1 MDSSYLL
8 VHLVAARGVG
18 RRSSLTTAA
27 DSNDLSAPVAAK
39 CSVCLIDKSGRRR
52 DPRAT
57 HAGRKSSSPSWDS
70 QLTFPV
76 DGDTMGVD
84 VALVD
89 SETEDVLGHVALPLS
104 LIVNGRMLDDWFSL
118 APAKKGAQLV
128 APASGTSATAAV
140 TTESRAGQLHIRIQ
154 VVGTDDKLRIDS
166 EEKLKEDT
174 RRREREIF
182 KIFSIEDEPYLKEFS
197 CAFEKKILHQGRL
210 YVTPHYIMFNAPFA
224 KKTIPLDDI
233 KHIERRK
240 TVGVFNTAIA
250 VITKDEKENVFKSFR
265 KRGECIECVTKQM
278 AALGQ
283 IISDSSSTDGADE
296 LSELTLP
303 GGEELPESSPAPP
316 LVSPKSSRSS
326 SSLSIV
332 STKSSS
338 SQSRLKRAS
347 APATKK
353 KRRRS
358 DEPPPLAGENA
369 DPSQLFSSSLP
380 QDPGFLSIAAAVAEE
395 SSSENLVV
403 VEKKEQENSA
413 RLKQRLLIGDLV
425 SGEEE
430 SSDELPR
437 ESSKNSSSSAY
448 RSAHDISSPP
458 TIRSSQE
465 AQPTSVVVAS
475 AATPEPSKKPH
486 PLPRSSSSL
495 SPRSSKHDS
504 DNDSDSAKSSSKK
517 RKPERQRSSAEQ
529 QNSSTTSNTASSATL
544 KPNSSS
550 VRSKGSLTPGMH
562 KVEWPRSPKSALTVG
577 LRLGTAIFVVAFV
590 ASLVFPGI
598 QWGSAS
604 SWLFSSLY
612 IAIISAVI
620 RLVLSKHANA
630 VADTMILSIGGKVSP
645 RTSVIGDSIFPALCM
660 LLVQAMLLYSAS
672 WIFSDFYVTSW
683 RSLVLHSAVSAL
695 SSTYVLSVS
704 NNGSQNMASR

>member
-1 MDSSYLL
+1 
-8 VHLVAARGVG
+8 
-18 RRSSLTTAA
+18 
-27 DSNDLSAPVAAK
+27 
-39 CSVCLIDKSGRRR
+39 
-52 DPRAT
+52 
-57 HAGRKSSSPSWDS
+57 
-70 QLTFPV
+70 
-76 DGDTMGVD
+76 MGVD
-84 VALVD
+84 VTLVD

-104 LIVNGRMLDDWFSL
+104 LIVNGRMLDDWFTL

-128 APASGTSATAAV
+128 APTSGASANSQS

-166 EEKLKEDT
+166 EEKLKEDS
-174 RRREREIF
+174 RRRERVIF

-210 YVTPHYIMFNAPFA
+210 YVTPHYLMFNAPFA
-224 KKTIPLDDI
+224 KRTIPLDDI
-233 KHIERRK
+233 KSIERRK

-283 IISDSSSTDGADE
+283 IISDSSSTEGADE
-296 LSELTLP
+296 ASEVTLP
-303 GGEELPESSPAPP
+303 GGEEMPPESSAP
-316 LVSPKSSRSS
+316 LISPKSSRSS

-338 SQSRLKRAS
+338 SQLRLKRAS

-358 DEPPPLAGENA
+358 DEPPPLSDNA
-369 DPSQLFSSSLP
+369 DPSPLYSSSLP
-380 QDPGFLSIAAAVAEE
+380 PDPGFMSVAAVAEE
-395 SSSENLVV
+395 SSSESALHSVSFRSPARTQLTFAVPGLDLVV
-403 VEKKEQENSA
+403 VEKKEKENSA

-448 RSAHDISSPP
+448 RSAHDIMSPP
-458 TIRSSQE
+458 TVRTSQE
-465 AQPTSVVVAS
+465 VQALLVPPS
-475 AATPEPSKKPH
+475 PEPPKKPH
-486 PLPRSSSSL
+486 PFPRSSSSL
-495 SPRSSKHDS
+495 SPRSSKNDS
-504 DNDSDSAKSSSKK
+504 DNESDSAKSSSKK
-517 RKPERQRSSAEQ
+517 RKVERQRSSAEQ
-529 QNSSTTSNTASSATL
+529 QPTGSAPPVL
-544 KPNSSS
+544 KPT
-550 VRSKGSLTPGMH
+550 VATVLPKGVLTPGMH
-562 KVEWPRSPKSALTVG
+562 KVEWPRTPKSALTVG

-604 SWLFSSLY
+604 SWLLSSL
-612 IAIISAVI
+612 
-620 RLVLSKHANA
+620 
-630 VADTMILSIGGKVSP
+630 
-645 RTSVIGDSIFPALCM
+645 C
-660 LLVQAMLLYSAS
+660 
-672 WIFSDFYVTSW
+672 
-683 RSLVLHSAVSAL
+683 SLPL
-695 SSTYVLSVS
+695 SSR
-704 NNGSQNMASR
+704 QPP